1 MQVCKRGEEK
11 SVAQTFFHYRKE
23 PPQLGLKRHLKAF
36 SDLLII
42 HGKQPKWLLIYAF
55 EV

>member
-11 SVAQTFFHYRKE
+11 SVAQTIFHYQKKH
-23 PPQLGLKRHLKAF
+23 PQLGLKRHLKAF

-42 HGKQPKWLLIYAF
+42 HGKQPKMVTKLCI
-55 EV
+55 